1 MQSPSR
7 RAVIAGL
14 ALGFL
19 PLAARAATDLR
30 LMVITADD
38 CHESAA
44 FRREVMHAP
53 GASAAARMAPMFE
66 QPLDA
71 PWPDGLA
78 IGRMPRV
85 TPSFLLL
92 ANGIEIDRFEGYSDP
107 ASFDARLRHVLDRAV
122 AGG

>member
-1 MQSPSR
+1 MQLPSR

-53 GASAAARMAPMFE
+53 GASAAARMAPCSSSRWMR
-66 QPLDA
+66 PG
-71 PWPDGLA
+71 PTGWPSDGC
-78 IGRMPRV
+78 
-85 TPSFLLL
+85 
-92 ANGIEIDRFEGYSDP
+92 
-107 ASFDARLRHVLDRAV
+107 RA
-122 AGG
+122 